1 MLLQD
6 LLNDHLADLD
16 DFYIKKEKYKEL
28 ILEKKAYIKENYS
41 FIFDFINSGYFE
53 EYKNIQNKSFEHK
66 HYSSKNSVFHFSGF
80 NEKGYLI
87 YSYNYLTRFYI
98 NEDLN
103 GTFFYLL
110 DAKKDKPLFRIK
122 FNKDLSD
129 FEISFFTI
137 ENACILNS
145 FDINGN
151 QITIAQII
159 DENDKIFENVKFLE
173 FFNHKFN
180 SATTSEKYR
189 NYFQSKAMYK
199 ISFIQN
205 KPNNVQNCSLFFAD
219 DNYVFKDFKNTK
231 AYREA
236 YLMGINILNPLFV
249 NIDDIEL
256 LELNFNN

>member
-6 LLNDHLADLD
+6 LLNDNLTDLD

-28 ILEKKAYIKENYS
+28 ILEKKTYIKEHYD

-53 EYKNIQNKSFEHK
+53 EYKSIQNKSFEYK
-66 HYSSKNSVFHFSGF
+66 NYSYKDSVFLFSGF

-87 YSYNYLTRFYI
+87 YSYDYLTRFYI

-110 DAKKDKPLFRIK
+110 DKEGNKPLFRIK

-129 FEISFFTI
+129 FEISFLTI

-145 FDINGN
+145 IDRKGN

-159 DENDKIFENVKFLE
+159 DENDTFFEYVRSIE
-173 FFNHKFN
+173 FFNCKLN
-180 SATTSEKYR
+180 SVTTSQKYR
-189 NYFQSKAMYK
+189 DYFHSNSIYK
-199 ISFIQN
+199 ISFTQN
-205 KPNNVQNCSLFFAD
+205 KPNNIHNCSFFFAD
-219 DNYVFKDFKNTK
+219 NNYVFKDFKNTK
-231 AYREA
+231 AYKEA
-236 YLMGINILNPLFV
+236 FLMGINLLNPLFLNV
-249 NIDDIEL
+249 DDIEL